1 MEDYII
7 NVGQIEEMQMIK
19 DIPGLDRIFNK
30 AKIVII
36 GGGKVVLVRKQLSGL
51 MEQFDAFSNLN
62 DFESYKAGV
71 YKYLS

>member
-7 NVGQIEEMQMIK
+7 NVGQIEEMQTIK

-36 GGGKVVLVRKQLSGL
+36 GGGKVVLVRKQLNGHT
-51 MEQFDAFSNLN
+51 EKFDEYSNAG
-62 DFESYKAGV
+62 DFEAYKANV
-71 YKYLS
+71 YKYLL

>member
-30 AKIVII
+30 AKITII
-36 GGGKVVLVRKQLSGL
+36 GGGKVVLVRKQLGGSV
-51 MEQFDAFSNLN
+51 EKFDEYSNAS
-62 DFESYKAGV
+62 DFESYKANV
-71 YKYLS
+71 YKYLI